1 MVLLHTQNFIAT
13 IQLPLELQSCY
24 DLISTFSSYEVEG
37 FKMVL
42 EGFEA
47 GQKETPFL
55 IISVKDYLWG
65 YPSVLLT
72 VKKHQKCKAD
82 NEDEW
87 EDLWDDPCEH
97 LLDENNLTKFG
108 VFEGFNETSLD
119 IRKINTGTFNVMK
132 IL

>member
-1 MVLLHTQNFIAT
+1 MIRITFV
-13 IQLPLELQSCY
+13 LQSSNN
-24 DLISTFSSYEVEG
+24 LKSNFSSYEVEG

-55 IISVKDYLWG
+55 TISVKDYLWG
-65 YPSVLLT
+65 YPSVLVTLE
-72 VKKHQKCKAD
+72 KHQKCKAD
-82 NEDEW
+82 YEDEW

-97 LLDENNLTKFG
+97 LLDENNLTKMG
-108 VFEGFNETSLD
+108 VFVGFNETSRD
-119 IRKINTGTFNVMK
+119 IRKINTGKFNIIM